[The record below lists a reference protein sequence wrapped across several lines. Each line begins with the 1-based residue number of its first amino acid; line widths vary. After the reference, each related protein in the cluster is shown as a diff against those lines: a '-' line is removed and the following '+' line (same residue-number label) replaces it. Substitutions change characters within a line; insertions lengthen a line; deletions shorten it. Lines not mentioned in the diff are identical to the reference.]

1 MYFCVYCVPQNGETA
16 AVCVR
21 RDNDLFV
28 IRISA
33 EDTINQYSVAKER
46 KKNNRRTRG
55 RWWKSKNVDGD
66 FIKRRLGL
74 LKGS

>member
-1 MYFCVYCVPQNGETA
+1 MYFCVYCVPQNGET

-33 EDTINQYSVAKER
+33 EDTINQYFVAKER
-46 KKNNRRTRG
+46 KKYWWTRG

>member
-16 AVCVR
+16 VRVR

-33 EDTINQYSVAKER
+33 EDTINQYFVAKER
-46 KKNNRRTRG
+46 KKIL
-55 RWWKSKNVDGD
+55 VDPGAVVE
-66 FIKRRLGL
+66 K
-74 LKGS
+74 

>member
-1 MYFCVYCVPQNGETA
+1 VPQNGET

-33 EDTINQYSVAKER
+33 EDTINQYFFVAKER
-46 KKNNRRTRG
+46 KKIP
-55 RWWKSKNVDGD
+55 VDTGAVVE
-66 FIKRRLGL
+66 K
-74 LKGS
+74 

>member
-1 MYFCVYCVPQNGETA
+1 MYFCVYCVPQNGET

-33 EDTINQYSVAKER
+33 EDTINQYFVAKE
-46 KKNNRRTRG
+46 KKIL
-55 RWWKSKNVDGD
+55 VD
-66 FIKRRLGL
+66 LGVVVE
-74 LKGS
+74 K

>member
-1 MYFCVYCVPQNGETA
+1 MYFCVYCVPRNGET

-33 EDTINQYSVAKER
+33 EDTINQYFVAKKE
-46 KKNNRRTRG
+46 KIP
-55 RWWKSKNVDGD
+55 VDTGVVVEKQ
-66 FIKRRLGL
+66 KRRRRLH
-74 LKGS
+74 

>member
-1 MYFCVYCVPQNGETA
+1 MYFCVYCVPQNGET

-33 EDTINQYSVAKER
+33 EDTINQYFFVAKER
-46 KKNNRRTRG
+46 KKIL
-55 RWWKSKNVDGD
+55 VDTGAVVE
-66 FIKRRLGL
+66 K
-74 LKGS
+74 